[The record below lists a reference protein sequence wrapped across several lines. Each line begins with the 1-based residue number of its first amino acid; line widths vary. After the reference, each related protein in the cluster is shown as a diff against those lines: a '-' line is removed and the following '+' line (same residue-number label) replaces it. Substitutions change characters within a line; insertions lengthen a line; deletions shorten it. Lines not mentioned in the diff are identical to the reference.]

1 MLIKDEEIII
11 QTRMLVMPRI
21 LNIAHILLKMNLEAV
36 EMYGAVYIHTKLPQA
51 SKFLLYIL

>member
-1 MLIKDEEIII
+1 
-11 QTRMLVMPRI
+11 MLVMPRI